1 MPPVKLAVIGLGLMG
16 SRHVEIVQSFDGCDL
31 VGVCDLDENLREIAD
46 RHDIPF
52 FQDIG
57 EMLDRT
63 KPDGAI
69 LATQSAAHVETFEAC
84 ARRGIHTLIEKPV
97 ADTTEA
103 ALRIAEL
110 ADATN
115 TKVLVGHHRRHNP
128 LIKATHSIV
137 TGGEIGDLLAVSMM
151 WTLMKPN
158 GYFDI
163 AWRSVRP
170 DGGPVLINLVH
181 ELDILRYMC
190 GEIDQVFAQGRSTA
204 RGFEVED
211 SVSISVTF
219 QQRGRCHDR
228 GKRCDDGSVVV
239 RGHDRRKPAVLQR
252 PRKLLLLHGDRRR
265 AGLPSNGVV
274 EILRPRMSRLAAP
287 DREDRRGRQ
296 TGRLPYGP
304 TGALLRRGSWNA
316 AAARRCS
323 RRRALPGCC
332 SRSTRVDIDEQ
343 ACPTVHRQRM
353 TKPCLRVSHP

>member
-1 MPPVKLAVIGLGLMG
+1 MSPVKLAVIGLGLMG
-16 SRHVEIVQSFDGCDL
+16 SRHVEIVQAFDGCDL
-31 VGVCDLDENLREIAD
+31 VGVCDLNPDLRAIAD

-57 EMLDRT
+57 EMLDHT

-84 ARRGIHTLIEKPV
+84 ARRGVHTLIEKPV

-115 TKVLVGHHRRHNP
+115 TQVLVGHHRRHNP
-128 LIKATHSIV
+128 LVKAAHGIV

-151 WTLMKPN
+151 WTLMKPE

-163 AWRSVRP
+163 AWRSVKP

-181 ELDILRYMC
+181 ELDILRYIC

-211 SVSISVTF
+211 SVSISLTF
-219 QQRGRCHDR
+219 RNGAVAVILGSDATTAPWSYEATTGENSLYFNVPENCYYFTGTDGALAFPQMELWKYADHNQRGWQHAIE
-228 GKRCDDGSVVV
+228 KSVV
-239 RGHDRRKPAVLQR
+239 PASRADSLTLQ
-252 PRKLLLLHGDRRR
+252 LAHFCD
-265 AGLPSNGVV
+265 VV
-274 EILRPRMSRLAAP
+274 QGTTPPLVDARDGARSLAA
-287 DREDRRGRQ
+287 
-296 TGRLPYGP
+296 
-304 TGALLRRGSWNA
+304 ALAILKSIATNA
-316 AAARRCS
+316 PVRPS
-323 RRRALPGCC
+323 
-332 SRSTRVDIDEQ
+332 ID
-343 ACPTVHRQRM
+343 
-353 TKPCLRVSHP
+353 